1 MTPENRVTDN
11 RELNRFELELE
22 GGTAYVD
29 YRRSPGVVTLVYA
42 KVPSGLEG
50 RGFGSQLVRG
60 ALERIRAEGGRVIP
74 GCAFVAAFIR
84 RHEEFQDLLVGR

>member
-1 MTPENRVTDN
+1 MASENRVTDN
-11 RELNRFELELE
+11 QALDRFELELE

-29 YRRSPGVVTLVYA
+29 YRRSPGVVTLLYA

-60 ALERIRAEGGRVIP
+60 ALERVRAEGSKVIP
-74 GCAFVAAFIR
+74 RCAFVAAFIR
-84 RHEEFQDLLVGR
+84 RHREFQDLLVER